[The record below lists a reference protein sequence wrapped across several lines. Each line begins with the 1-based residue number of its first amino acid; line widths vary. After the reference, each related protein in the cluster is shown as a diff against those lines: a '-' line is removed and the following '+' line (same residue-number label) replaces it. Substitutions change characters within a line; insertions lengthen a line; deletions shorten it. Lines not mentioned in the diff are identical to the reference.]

1 MAACCGEIVRA
12 SLQSPSFFYYF
23 QSQYG
28 MNIFCFIHLPYFYE
42 AKSFISLHMSKE
54 KIEQNKTQ
62 RKSETYASA
71 SALRA
76 TYKWL
81 RVNKKCTEDVK

>member
-1 MAACCGEIVRA
+1 
-12 SLQSPSFFYYF
+12 
-23 QSQYG
+23 
-28 MNIFCFIHLPYFYE
+28 
-42 AKSFISLHMSKE
+42 MSKE